1 MDPHP
6 AILTASPKGVI
17 VNIRVIPRAGRSG
30 VEGIRAG
37 ALLVRVA
44 AAPVEGSAN
53 AELIEVLAR
62 ALKLPRRNLTV
73 VSGER
78 SRTKRV
84 LVEGVPLATVQQQL
98 SDILPGQV

>member
-1 MDPHP
+1 MTFDP
-6 AILTASPKGVI
+6 AVLTASPKGTIINV
-17 VNIRVIPRAGRSG
+17 RVIPRAGRSG
-30 VEGIRAG
+30 IDGLRAG

-53 AELIEVLAR
+53 GELIEILAR
-62 ALKLPRRNLTV
+62 AIQLPRRKVSV

-84 LVEGVPLATVQQQL
+84 LIEGVPLATVQQQL
-98 SDILPGQV
+98 SDILRER